1 MILKASMIFKWFRRR
16 PWAICWKISCEKR
29 VVHVRWTCV
38 LFNHS
43 ELPAFVTQLP
53 SVPIQDGDLR
63 LAFEEMRP
71 SRQLQSHLYS
81 QGRAN
86 GERPF
91 KWVPSWYEENPN
103 SYTKPHR
110 PWYWGNVCH
119 HLGRQRIRDRRRFDS
134 TLGSMQSSKGRKKTT
149 KRIGTGY
156 MMVKRLSK
164 TSKTL
169 IGKKKKIKPALPPH
183 FFSAMFP

>member
-1 MILKASMIFKWFRRR
+1 MISKESVIFKWFRRR

-91 KWVPSWYEENPN
+91 NLNEFHPDMRKTQTHTLSLIGHDTGATCATVPSFHIVIMRKDYGTDCNERKRNAEFEREKKD
-103 SYTKPHR
+103 YKTDR
-110 PWYWGNVCH
+110 YWLYDG
-119 HLGRQRIRDRRRFDS
+119 
-134 TLGSMQSSKGRKKTT
+134 
-149 KRIGTGY
+149 
-156 MMVKRLSK
+156 
-164 TSKTL
+164 
-169 IGKKKKIKPALPPH
+169 
-183 FFSAMFP
+183 